1 MPGSLPATQALIEIR
16 DLEKVYRSRH
26 EGVTRAL
33 ERLSFHVDAGEF
45 ISIVGPSGCGKSTLL
60 KILAGIVPRTD
71 GEVLL
76 RGSALDASGANVGL
90 VFQSPVLLP
99 WRTVLENTLL
109 PATVL
114 GLDVR
119 KAEGRARE
127 LLKLV
132 GLEGFEDSYPSELSG
147 GMQQRCA
154 ITRGLL
160 HDPPILLMDEPFGAL
175 DAMTRENMNLELQR
189 IWMESAKTIL
199 LITHSIS
206 EAVFLADRV
215 LVMSARPGR
224 IVDEVRVPFGRPRNL
239 DLSSTSEF
247 GEFVMRIRRHF
258 HASGNVDEIRRQA
271 RG

>member
-1 MPGSLPATQALIEIR
+1 MQAPSVAASQIEIR
-16 DLEKVYRSRH
+16 ELDKTYRSLH
-26 EGVTRAL
+26 EGLTRAL
-33 ERLSFHVDAGEF
+33 ERVSFRVEEGEF
-45 ISIVGPSGCGKSTLL
+45 ISMVGPSGCGKSTLL
-60 KILAGIVPRTD
+60 KILAGIVPRTG

-76 RGSALDASGANVGL
+76 RGAPLESAGAHVGL

-99 WRTVLENTLL
+99 WRTVLENALL
-109 PATVL
+109 PASVL
-114 GLDVR
+114 GLNLK
-119 KAEGRARE
+119 KAAARARE
-127 LLKLV
+127 LLKMV
-132 GLEGFEDSYPSELSG
+132 GLEGFENSYPSELSG

-224 IVDEVRVPFGRPRNL
+224 IIDEVRVPFGRPRNL
-239 DLSSTSEF
+239 DLSSTAAF
-247 GEFVMRIRRHF
+247 GELVKRIRHHF
-258 HASGNVDEIRRQA
+258 PLSGDIDETRRQA
-271 RG
+271 QG